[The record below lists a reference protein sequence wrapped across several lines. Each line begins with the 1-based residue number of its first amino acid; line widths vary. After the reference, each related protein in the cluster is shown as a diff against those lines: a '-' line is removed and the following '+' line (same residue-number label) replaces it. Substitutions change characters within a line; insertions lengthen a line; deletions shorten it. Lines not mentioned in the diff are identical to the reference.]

1 MRSISKISHAI
12 VGLVLLGFFVVCV
25 GSLPLAAQ
33 DLGKMQQKVLF
44 EKVVKLRSNNV
55 NIKIRRVTMPVGFK
69 TPEHTHEGP
78 GPRYILKGKQ
88 EVIEGGV
95 TGIYKAGEIF
105 WETGMPMTAENV
117 GGEEA
122 EILVIELLPVK

>member
-1 MRSISKISHAI
+1 MRSISKISRAI
-12 VGLVLLGFFVVCV
+12 VGLVLLGFFVMCV
-25 GSLPLAAQ
+25 GSLPLSAQ
-33 DLGKMQQKVLF
+33 DLGKMQKKVLF
-44 EKVVKLRSNNV
+44 EKVIKLPSKNV
-55 NIKIRRVTMPVGFK
+55 NVKIRRVTMPVGFK

-95 TGIYKAGEIF
+95 TGTYKAGEIF

-122 EILVIELLPVK
+122 EILIIELLPIK